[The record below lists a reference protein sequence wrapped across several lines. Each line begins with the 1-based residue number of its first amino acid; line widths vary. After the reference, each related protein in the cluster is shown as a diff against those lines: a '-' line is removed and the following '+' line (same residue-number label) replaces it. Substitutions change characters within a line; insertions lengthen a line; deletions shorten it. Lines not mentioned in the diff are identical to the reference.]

1 MKLKQIPEDFIVEE
15 IVNLENIKDMG
26 NKEVNYNIYSL
37 KKKNIENLRALS
49 YISKYFKVPL
59 KSIGYCGLKDRH
71 GITTQY
77 ITVPKEYGILS
88 LNEENLKLQ
97 HVGTSVKP
105 LKIGDLEGN
114 RFKITVRDIKKEHF
128 LKVGDNLRALDKGAP
143 NYYDEQRFGSA
154 FYGKFIVK
162 EILKNGYE
170 EAMKIILT
178 KYKKSENK
186 RIKDL
191 KRFIDKNWGDWTAC
205 FNYLKENNIK
215 SKMFNNMLKELK
227 DSGDFKKAFDY
238 MDNRLKQLFVSAYQ
252 SYLWNECVKELLKN
266 HVPKED
272 RIYLDYSCGTFLFYK
287 DLDEDIFEELKG
299 TKFPTI
305 APDIAYEGETEN
317 IIKKALKKEK
327 IKMNDLNKID
337 FGKFQYHERNILS
350 IPKNFN
356 HGKFQ
361 KDELNKGKYKICLEF
376 ELDKGCYATMIV
388 KRVFN
393 TL

>member
-1 MKLKQIPEDFIVEE
+1 
-15 IVNLENIKDMG
+15 
-26 NKEVNYNIYSL
+26 
-37 KKKNIENLRALS
+37 
-49 YISKYFKVPL
+49 
-59 KSIGYCGLKDRH
+59 
-71 GITTQY
+71 
-77 ITVPKEYGILS
+77 
-88 LNEENLKLQ
+88 
-97 HVGTSVKP
+97 
-105 LKIGDLEGN
+105 
-114 RFKITVRDIKKEHF
+114 
-128 LKVGDNLRALDKGAP
+128 
-143 NYYDEQRFGSA
+143 
-154 FYGKFIVK
+154 
-162 EILKNGYE
+162 
-170 EAMKIILT
+170 
-178 KYKKSENK
+178 
-186 RIKDL
+186 
-191 KRFIDKNWGDWTAC
+191 
-205 FNYLKENNIK
+205 
-215 SKMFNNMLKELK
+215 MFNNMLKELK

-393 TL
+393 TI